1 MVIQP
6 FSFTRMPRIIFGA
19 GTLGRL
25 SEIIGQF
32 GTTAVIITG
41 KKSLAATGSLETV
54 LDALKKNKINAFH
67 YALSGEPSPDYV
79 DTIASEL
86 SHTKIDVVVAI
97 GGGSPID
104 AGKAVS
110 AMLGKGESVTQ
121 YLEGIGNKIHD
132 GSKVPFIAVPTTAG
146 TGSEATS
153 NAVLS
158 SVGTAGYKRSLRHD
172 NLIPDIAVIDP
183 MLAISCPSHITAA
196 CGMDA
201 FTQLLESF
209 LSPLSSPIT
218 DDLAISGIRRIK
230 DNLLSV
236 CSDGAQDVN
245 ARAEMAYAS
254 FLSGVTLTHAGLGVV
269 HGFASPIGG
278 FFNIP
283 HGVVC
288 GTLVGAATAMNI
300 RKLKESNGPAL
311 AKYLEIANIFTKDNS
326 SQPEENLAHF
336 INILNQWIESLKL
349 PRLGTFG
356 IQLSDIDKIVDKTGI
371 KNNPVKLDRS
381 EIKQILLERL

>member
-1 MVIQP
+1 MP
-6 FSFTRMPRIIFGA
+6 SFTFSRMPRIIFGA
-19 GTLGRL
+19 GTFERL
-25 SEIIGQF
+25 SEIIRQF
-32 GTTAVIITG
+32 GTTALIITG
-41 KKSLAATGSLETV
+41 GKSLAKSGRLESLLE
-54 LDALKKNKINAFH
+54 ALKKNKINSFH
-67 YALSGEPSPDYV
+67 YSLSGEPSPEFV
-79 DTIASEL
+79 DKIVSEV
-86 SHTKIDVVVAI
+86 SRSTVDVVAAI

-104 AGKAVS
+104 AGKAIS

-158 SVGTAGYKRSLRHD
+158 KVGAEGYKRSLRHD
-172 NLIPDIAVIDP
+172 NLIPDLALIDP
-183 MLAISCPSHITAA
+183 MLAISCPADITAA

-201 FTQLLESF
+201 FTQLMESY

-245 ARAEMAYAS
+245 ARAELAYAS

-288 GTLVGAATAMNI
+288 GTLIGAATAMNI
-300 RKLKESNGPAL
+300 RKLRESNGPAL
-311 AKYLEIANIFTKDNS
+311 AKYLEIASIFTNDNS
-326 SQPEENLAHF
+326 RRPEEILAQF
-336 INILNQWIESLKL
+336 INTLNLWIERLKL

-356 IQLSDIDKIVDKTGI
+356 IQLSDTDKIVDKTGI
-371 KNNPVKLDRS
+371 KNNPVKLDRG